1 MTLARTTTHA
11 IVAVIVA
18 SSSVLITPAFAADQP
33 ASAPEPE
40 MAPAQPTAP
49 ASTTQEAKAPAPAAA
64 APIAAGLPVS
74 IDPMPNI
81 PANAPAGDLVRTI
94 RVWSGWTTICDE
106 ILSIRRRDCQ
116 AIQNVADDHGNVI
129 LSVKLKIGEAGN
141 TIELQSIPI
150 RAGTAL
156 SAQGTTIGQITAT
169 TQRCNDRS
177 CLYAMEFTAALQS
190 YLLSGNSLKVLVPST
205 ALSGQQV
212 YQTTIQGAGLAPAI
226 ASISLTRLPTLAAVV
241 TPAGKEKHKAQ

>member
-1 MTLARTTTHA
+1 MTLARTTTRA
-11 IVAVIVA
+11 LAAMIVA
-18 SSSVLITPAFAADQP
+18 SSSVLITPAFGADPP

-40 MAPAQPTAP
+40 LAPAAPMAPA
-49 ASTTQEAKAPAPAAA
+49 QEAKAPAPSAA

-116 AIQNVADDHGNVI
+116 AVQNVADDHGNVI
-129 LSVKLKIGEAGN
+129 LSVKLRIGEAGN

-226 ASISLTRLPTLAAVV
+226 ASISLTRLPALAAVV